1 MICGQLTNYR
11 QVYKLAKNVSG
22 TLGGVADAA
31 SLKVFIQKTLDQ
43 TLSEFGQNANL
54 DYIVQGL
61 GEFIQRM
68 EIIKQVPLTEVEK
81 MIKDLWTPNSDI
93 IPVEQELKSPHENG
107 IPKTYD
113 NEAPGIDR
121 FYTNSKHREVF
132 RKNFQN
138 DLIRSVFINQDENY
152 LITDNSQLNASIK
165 ALKNNLARE
174 LANYLNVDVTY
185 IYDEFGELDL
195 DNYQSLMTAGN
206 NKFTKS
212 NYSRDT
218 DSNSRRNFNRF
229 YTLKYFD
236 QLIKKYSKDVLT
248 VREAYEGSI
257 NEPEDGIKYKLDGKK
272 TIVKEYEESDSDI
285 FDHTNEAVRLFIE
298 SIPRTIENSKGQNIL
313 TDDYITMN
321 NFNKVMSLLSIH
333 GKDIMEDLRGDPEE
347 TFYKILVDANNNPKK
362 YFSSDS
368 HMIPI
373 FKDIHKS
380 LMNLYEISKNN
391 PSSLYGMI
399 ANTVNKLTTINYLQY
414 GYDAEAK
421 QFITKTLD
429 PEELG
434 VKKGDL
440 ERDLTSYGKYENFEE
455 LMGRYAIEF
464 DLINKVIKMTTSKRS
479 YNIPLDTSSLKLKF
493 EDAIEDT
500 DLMNFLTE
508 ITDRKVDQDILSLI
522 YQKNGLAFNQVFNLA
537 GNILLNNYMA
547 NQLEGLK
554 NDTSSRKHEL
564 NRQLINSNFKSII
577 LGNNKS
583 DMDEKLYYNSF
594 FGALRVGGFNNG
606 GIALNSIVKAQA
618 LLKGEDNRSYVKD
631 ATKNNLP
638 LFRLPNVINN
648 DQYLFKDLRSLVS
661 KKIQSI
667 GDFNLFTTTDEIL
680 GDTRLKTKVINKDNV
695 IKTVSD
701 LNTSDLIYT
710 QFMFDY
716 LGQDI
721 GEKEKSYGIQP
732 TTYADKSQIWIK
744 TVRADKPINFTKL
757 DGGTLNIPSLR
768 EASSNEVAELHFET
782 MRGMISRLKSKLLE
796 DYRVLFNQLE
806 YKNPETYEEA
816 IETLESKNP
825 SENDIY
831 KAIINLNLKNIKL
844 DLVPEIH
851 YIFTKKGDNVF
862 IKGNQTLQN
871 MIKIYNENGNM
882 SEYYKKLNSEKKL
895 YGYLLQ
901 KNSVKFNTMFS
912 NGIKNTYLLDKLNK
926 SVGTDFTKELTS
938 DSLNKLKRLTKSQT
952 NNKLNYDSIWI
963 NNNTKELV
971 NFYVLKKSTKNL
983 WTLETDYDLDKIK
996 YDEDYRIVL
1005 NPELDKFFSMD
1016 NLVTDNYNAVT
1027 VGLPFIH
1034 KTKTTAQG
1042 YYDKAKKD
1050 GKPITMFEAY
1060 KKEESE
1066 RTIASSKRAVVYG
1079 ATIHPFLKNKID
1091 GIPNSYKIAVI
1102 KDPVTKL
1109 FNLQGNRAK
1118 QDQFDGSCIANP
1130 FLAIWEANSLTELN
1144 LSPVHRKSIGMVPM
1158 PGLMGSMT
1166 LKWATFTLTNEFMI
1180 NSNNKYSVTFD
1191 GEMLMK
1197 KMTDKSWIIPNLDIT
1212 DGGKIKYSGFYYD
1225 PTIRQYVKI
1234 KSITRLDPVY
1244 TNGKI
1249 QNFYKVDREIVT
1261 KDGDTEYNLTD
1272 KYKGLLGTNSMINS
1286 NYDLWKVLG
1295 GQYSMGFNSDNYNI
1309 RELRYNESSIEK
1321 VAKVS
1326 SEISIRN
1333 SRAELLNKL
1342 EELRSIDPE
1351 YHEAVVNDVLTNV
1364 NMMEGDILF
1373 KSQKYYFQPMKH
1385 SDIHYAANSSAVK
1398 NGATNINPSSAYSD
1412 ETLPLI
1418 YSTINTDFLGIQLNA
1433 DHEVDN
1439 SHTTE
1444 MTQVMSAAEENGTT
1458 HDLANAMYIEIGRS
1472 IEDNLK
1478 VYTQHLKTDNKE
1490 ELYKTL
1496 GKYLCKTFLSGEK
1509 DNISLA
1515 ISFMQLVRPELEKDF
1530 SSMKYRIPFDDPNIF
1545 GAFLNG
1551 FTNNINQTAIR
1562 RTYAGIGA
1570 ILNPSQDFITVYE
1583 DTTGNIFKMT
1593 DLLDPTKDHEAL
1605 LKSMDVDTNVGR
1617 IEIGDFI
1624 EYNGEVYLVQGYN
1637 DEPKNGK
1644 IGLIQVKALRKTNG
1658 TIRKLGSKGR
1668 NLKNTN
1674 HQFEIDSSNIIN
1686 GHTQF
1691 DVYDLD
1697 SSLLSH
1703 TIEDFYEQNFKNGKF
1718 KEDANEFNT
1727 NLYNIFLEINERVKA
1742 KFPGKELKIGNAV
1755 ESNNY
1760 IKQIIQEDLDNIE
1773 KNNIFPIP
1781 YDLRIDKSKKESKI
1795 TDDSK
1800 VYKPY
1805 EMMLG
1810 ATWASKFGLR
1820 RGDSI
1825 NEILNKGGVFFQE
1838 RSLENNKTVLK
1849 NYDMYL
1855 TKSNGNHLHIML
1867 NTEANRTTIARMK
1880 SLGTIK
1886 DLSIATSMETDGEY
1900 RVIGGNREYPIN
1912 DGLKFYTVTAEN
1924 GQSRELVLVN
1934 NAEDVKN
1941 IISGETFDDLE
1952 LNYNISTDTK
1962 LNDLY
1967 KFILEVESESTFN
1980 SESDKGLARKALQ
1993 SESLEEAVS
2002 YINNYTERGQRR
2014 RINTANKKF
2023 TSFQQALDFI
2033 VARIPAQSMQS
2044 YMNMR
2049 IVGFIDAPTNIVYV
2063 PAMQLYL
2070 QGSDFDI
2077 DKAYILGA
2085 GISDQ
2090 GTYYDWSPLF
2100 NYTSKETLTKS
2111 NELPIPNGVTY
2122 LFDGVNGSP
2131 VDYTGLEN
2139 LDESNY
2145 WKLFSQN
2152 PELISRFAKF
2162 LEEIQNLKVQKL
2174 NIPENLLKLVNK
2186 HTTYKLV
2193 GPRRIE
2199 AIKNKVY
2206 HLLKTSGSNI
2216 RNFIAQTNP
2225 ISMDELKDAASKSSS
2240 GKDSEIVSNANPA
2253 SKMMMQ
2259 DQNAVGKG
2267 VIGISAT
2274 GAKVAA
2280 SILHYYNEAL
2290 SKSINSINE
2299 SQKDLYANK
2308 LGFLTK
2314 VYDISIDGETA
2325 QLKAAPT
2332 MPNLNFGNYDIE
2344 NKGTLFVK
2352 DLSDKVKDL
2361 GFQED
2366 IFMPLSQIIS
2376 AATDNAKEL
2385 ILEKIN
2391 AGTDL
2396 AGVYIYLILLG
2407 EDLNKIAKYMTSPSI
2422 SLVQRKARQSIFND
2436 HNSRNTLNNAISY
2449 YLNGVDTEIFGL
2461 DNILGSIDKYLEDIY
2476 AKDASIEALA
2486 REIVGHKKQINSK
2499 IKDNEVIN
2507 KIDELLGGE
2516 VRNKDH
2522 ADAQLKFIELLNAYL
2537 VADSSKVVFK
2547 EKKRPNKKSVPKE
2560 FFDYDDYASAQEE
2573 FSAMML
2579 EETDSEG
2586 YGYSKP
2592 LKENSFLLFRYLEES
2607 KRRLEEV
2614 KDFKKEDFQN
2624 IKTLKN
2630 LKDDSKEINTMGKLT
2645 RVNQGIPTK
2654 QLDKINLRLSIENFV
2669 NDKLRTDETKA
2680 EPFDLFKFTGNEEY
2694 AQMMIQRYNG
2704 VKTLFN
2710 ILDIIHESPHFS
2722 KMWEAYNVNMKSLN
2736 ESTIKNELSE
2746 NLVRR
2751 LVKDGI
2757 IENTPMQN
2765 DLTRVNAF
2773 LQDNII
2779 NKFLTHRVRK
2789 PIEINSDQISSRY
2802 NDSNGLVPFSGS
2814 YRLDFRNQYDRATF
2828 KFWVERYLIPELK
2841 RSNSSQNRF
2850 IKDLTLTTYKD
2861 LRGDLG
2867 TLYKLPI
2874 NMRQEKP
2881 SEQVAFADY
2890 LDQFTQIKDQNIIGD
2905 YTMEDVFFIYNLLV
2919 NKNQFGEFSLT
2930 KIFDNSINE
2939 FTDIESFNSDTSL
2952 VLDFFNFENSLVY
2965 SPELQFRESD
2975 YNYNDLKLSFVKRD
2989 KINDNVF
2996 VRKFEDGRSYIVD
3009 EKNNEIVLFKE
3020 NNTIN
3025 LPFLMKS
3032 ARFRGKD
3039 TRENLLLKLR
3049 TLLDSKQ
3056 AEILLNCN

>member
-1 MICGQLTNYR
+1 
-11 QVYKLAKNVSG
+11 
-22 TLGGVADAA
+22 
-31 SLKVFIQKTLDQ
+31 
-43 TLSEFGQNANL
+43 
-54 DYIVQGL
+54 
-61 GEFIQRM
+61 
-68 EIIKQVPLTEVEK
+68 
-81 MIKDLWTPNSDI
+81 
-93 IPVEQELKSPHENG
+93 
-107 IPKTYD
+107 
-113 NEAPGIDR
+113 
-121 FYTNSKHREVF
+121 
-132 RKNFQN
+132 
-138 DLIRSVFINQDENY
+138 
-152 LITDNSQLNASIK
+152 
-165 ALKNNLARE
+165 
-174 LANYLNVDVTY
+174 
-185 IYDEFGELDL
+185 
-195 DNYQSLMTAGN
+195 
-206 NKFTKS
+206 
-212 NYSRDT
+212 
-218 DSNSRRNFNRF
+218 
-229 YTLKYFD
+229 
-236 QLIKKYSKDVLT
+236 
-248 VREAYEGSI
+248 
-257 NEPEDGIKYKLDGKK
+257 
-272 TIVKEYEESDSDI
+272 
-285 FDHTNEAVRLFIE
+285 
-298 SIPRTIENSKGQNIL
+298 
-313 TDDYITMN
+313 
-321 NFNKVMSLLSIH
+321 
-333 GKDIMEDLRGDPEE
+333 
-347 TFYKILVDANNNPKK
+347 
-362 YFSSDS
+362 
-368 HMIPI
+368 
-373 FKDIHKS
+373 
-380 LMNLYEISKNN
+380 
-391 PSSLYGMI
+391 
-399 ANTVNKLTTINYLQY
+399 
-414 GYDAEAK
+414 
-421 QFITKTLD
+421 
-429 PEELG
+429 
-434 VKKGDL
+434 
-440 ERDLTSYGKYENFEE
+440 
-455 LMGRYAIEF
+455 
-464 DLINKVIKMTTSKRS
+464 
-479 YNIPLDTSSLKLKF
+479 
-493 EDAIEDT
+493 
-500 DLMNFLTE
+500 
-508 ITDRKVDQDILSLI
+508 
-522 YQKNGLAFNQVFNLA
+522 
-537 GNILLNNYMA
+537 
-547 NQLEGLK
+547 
-554 NDTSSRKHEL
+554 
-564 NRQLINSNFKSII
+564 
-577 LGNNKS
+577 
-583 DMDEKLYYNSF
+583 
-594 FGALRVGGFNNG
+594 
-606 GIALNSIVKAQA
+606 
-618 LLKGEDNRSYVKD
+618 
-631 ATKNNLP
+631 
-638 LFRLPNVINN
+638 
-648 DQYLFKDLRSLVS
+648 
-661 KKIQSI
+661 
-667 GDFNLFTTTDEIL
+667 
-680 GDTRLKTKVINKDNV
+680 
-695 IKTVSD
+695 
-701 LNTSDLIYT
+701 
-710 QFMFDY
+710 
-716 LGQDI
+716 
-721 GEKEKSYGIQP
+721 
-732 TTYADKSQIWIK
+732 
-744 TVRADKPINFTKL
+744 
-757 DGGTLNIPSLR
+757 
-768 EASSNEVAELHFET
+768 
-782 MRGMISRLKSKLLE
+782 
-796 DYRVLFNQLE
+796 
-806 YKNPETYEEA
+806 
-816 IETLESKNP
+816 
-825 SENDIY
+825 
-831 KAIINLNLKNIKL
+831 
-844 DLVPEIH
+844 
-851 YIFTKKGDNVF
+851 
-862 IKGNQTLQN
+862 
-871 MIKIYNENGNM
+871 
-882 SEYYKKLNSEKKL
+882 
-895 YGYLLQ
+895 
-901 KNSVKFNTMFS
+901 MFS
-912 NGIKNTYLLDKLNK
+912 NGTKNTYLLDKLNR
-926 SVGTDFTKELTS
+926 SGGTEFIKDLTS
-938 DSLNKLKRLTKSQT
+938 DSLNKLKKLIKSQT
-952 NNKLNYDSIWI
+952 PNKLNYDSIWI

-996 YDEDYRIVL
+996 YNDDYKIIL

-1034 KTKTTAQG
+1034 KTKTTAQE
-1042 YYDKAKKD
+1042 YYNKAQKAE
-1050 GKPITMFEAY
+1050 KPISMFEAY
-1060 KKEESE
+1060 KKEEAE

-1091 GIPNSYKIAVI
+1091 GIPSHYKIAVI
-1102 KDPVTKL
+1102 KDPITKL
-1109 FNLQGNRAK
+1109 FNLQGDQAK

-1130 FLAIWEANSLTELN
+1130 FLAIWESNSLTELS

-1158 PGLMGSMT
+1158 PNLMGSMT
-1166 LKWATFTLTNEFMI
+1166 LKWATFTLTNEFML
-1180 NSNNKYSVTFD
+1180 NSNNRYSVTFD

-1234 KSITRLDPVY
+1234 KNITRLEPIY

-1249 QNFYKVDREIVT
+1249 QNIYKVDREIVN
-1261 KDGDTEYNLTD
+1261 KDGDTEYNLTN
-1272 KYKGLLGTNSMINS
+1272 KYKGLLETNSMINS

-1295 GQYSMGFNSDNYNI
+1295 GKYSMGFNSDNYNI
-1309 RELRYNESSIEK
+1309 RELKYDESSIEK

-1326 SEISIRN
+1326 SEVSIRN
-1333 SRAELLNKL
+1333 SRSELLSKL
-1342 EELRSIDPE
+1342 EELRSIDLE
-1351 YHEAVVNDVLTNV
+1351 YYESVVNNVLTNV
-1364 NMMEGDILF
+1364 DMMEGDVLF

-1385 SDIHYAANSSAVK
+1385 SDIHYTANLSSVK
-1398 NGATNINPSSAYSD
+1398 NGATNINPSEVYKD

-1418 YSTINTDFLGIQLNA
+1418 HSVIKTDFLGIQLNA

-1439 SHTTE
+1439 SQTTE

-1530 SSMKYRIPFDDPNIF
+1530 SNMKYRIPFDDPNIF

-1562 RTYAGIGA
+1562 RTYSGIGA

-1583 DTTGNIFKMT
+1583 DKNGNIHKMS
-1593 DLLDPTKDHEAL
+1593 DLLTPTKDHESL
-1605 LKSMDVDTNVGR
+1605 LNSMDEDVDVGR
-1617 IEIGDFI
+1617 IEVGDFV
-1624 EYNGEVYLVQGYN
+1624 EYNGEPYLVQGY
-1637 DEPKNGK
+1637 DSKPSDGK
-1644 IGLIQVKALRKTNG
+1644 IGLLQIKELRKTNG
-1658 TIRKLGSKGR
+1658 VIKKLGSKGR

-1674 HQFEIDSSNIIN
+1674 HQFDIDNSNIIN
-1686 GHTQF
+1686 GHTKF

-1703 TIEDFYEQNFKNGKF
+1703 SIKRLYEKNFENGKF
-1718 KEDANEFNT
+1718 KEDSNEFDK

-1742 KFPGKELKIGNAV
+1742 KFPGKELKIGNAA

-1781 YDLRIDKSKKESKI
+1781 YDLRIDKSKKEASIIEGSKI
-1795 TDDSK
+1795 
-1800 VYKPY
+1800 YKPY

-1820 RGDSI
+1820 KGDSI
-1825 NEILNKGGVFFQE
+1825 NEILNKGGIFFQE
-1838 RSLENNKTVLK
+1838 RALENNKTVLK

-1867 NTEANRTTIARMK
+1867 NTESNRATLARMK
-1880 SLGTIK
+1880 SLGIVK
-1886 DLSIATSMETDGEY
+1886 DLNIATSMEVDGEY
-1900 RVIGGNREYPIN
+1900 RVINGNREYPVN
-1912 DGLKFYTVTAEN
+1912 DKLHFYTVTAEN
-1924 GQSRELVLVN
+1924 GQTRELVLVN
-1934 NAEDVKN
+1934 SSEDVKN
-1941 IISGETFDDLE
+1941 IISGETFDGLE
-1952 LNYNISTDTK
+1952 LNYNIPTDTK

-1980 SESDKGLARKALQ
+1980 LETDKALAKKALQ
-1993 SESLEEAVS
+1993 SENLEDAIF
-2002 YINNYTERGQRR
+2002 YINNHNERDQRR

-2023 TSFQQALDFI
+2023 VSFQQALDFI

-2100 NYTSKETLTKS
+2100 NYTSKETLTRS

-2122 LFDGVNGSP
+2122 LLDNVTGSP
-2131 VDYTGLEN
+2131 VDYSGLEN
-2139 LDESNY
+2139 LNEFNY
-2145 WKLFSQN
+2145 WKEFGKN
-2152 PELISRFAKF
+2152 PELISKFAKF
-2162 LEEIQNLKVQKL
+2162 LEEIQKLKVQKL
-2174 NIPENLLKLVNK
+2174 NIPEDLLKLVNK
-2186 HTTYKLV
+2186 HTTYKLI

-2240 GKDSEIVSNANPA
+2240 GKDSEIVSNSNPA

-2280 SILHYYNEAL
+2280 SILHYYNELL
-2290 SKSINSINE
+2290 SKSINSIGE
-2299 SQKDLYANK
+2299 TQKDFYANK
-2308 LGFLTK
+2308 LGFLK
-2314 VYDISIDGETA
+2314 KKYDISINGESGVLEST
-2325 QLKAAPT
+2325 PT
-2332 MPNLNFGNYDIE
+2332 MPNINFGNYDIE
-2344 NKGTLFVK
+2344 NKGTNFVK
-2352 DLSDKVKDL
+2352 ELDKQVREL

-2407 EDLNKIAKYMTSPSI
+2407 EDLNKITSYMTSPSI

-2436 HNSRNTLNNAISY
+2436 HHSKNTLNNAVSY
-2449 YLNGVDTEIFGL
+2449 YLNGVDTELFGL
-2461 DNILGSIDKYLEDIY
+2461 DNILGSIDQYLKDIY
-2476 AKDASIEALA
+2476 VKDSNLESLAK
-2486 REIVGHKKQINSK
+2486 EIVDYKKKINPKTDDK
-2499 IKDNEVIN
+2499 IIN

-2516 VRNKDH
+2516 IKNKDH
-2522 ADAQLKFIELLNAYL
+2522 ADAQLRFIEQLYQYL
-2537 VADSSKVVFK
+2537 VADSSKKVFK
-2547 EKKRPNKKSVPKE
+2547 EKKRPDKKSKPKD
-2560 FFDYDDYASAQEE
+2560 FDYDEYLAIQEE
-2573 FSAMML
+2573 FSSMIID
-2579 EETDSEG
+2579 EYEG
-2586 YGYSKP
+2586 SSYTKP

-2607 KRRLEEV
+2607 RLRLEEI
-2614 KDFKKEDFQN
+2614 KDFKQQDFQN
-2624 IKTLKN
+2624 IRTLKN

-2654 QLDKINLRLSIENFV
+2654 QLDKINLRLSIENFI
-2669 NDKLRTDETKA
+2669 NDKLRTDETKG

-2694 AQMMIQRYNG
+2694 AQMMIQRYDG

-2722 KMWEAYNVNMKSLN
+2722 KMWEAYNVNMRSLN

-2746 NLVRR
+2746 NLIRR
-2751 LVKDGI
+2751 LVKDKI
-2757 IENTPMQN
+2757 IENVPLQS

-2814 YRLDFRNQYDRATF
+2814 YKLDFRNQYDRATF

-2861 LRGDLG
+2861 LKGDLG

-2874 NMRQEKP
+2874 NMRQEKE

-2890 LDQFTQIKDQNIIGD
+2890 LDQFTQIKDQNIIND
-2905 YTMEDVFFIYNLLV
+2905 YTIEDIFFIYNLLV

-2939 FTDIESFNSDTSL
+2939 FTDIENFNSGTSL
-2952 VLDFFNFENSLVY
+2952 VLDFFNFENALVY

-2975 YNYNDLKLSFVKRD
+2975 YNYNDLKLSFVKRE

-2996 VRKFEDGRSYIVD
+2996 VRKSDGGRSFIVD
-3009 EKNNEIVLFKE
+3009 EKNKEIVLFKE

-3032 ARFRGKD
+3032 AKFKGKD
-3039 TRENLLLKLR
+3039 TRENLLSKLR

-3056 AEILLNCN
+3056 AEILLNCD